1 MMSFIGSLVHKTE
14 FDKYLDLTTC
24 ENKIKL
30 LPPND
35 LKANVLQCLFNLGK
49 SIKRNL
55 FQSIRANFTEEYIAS
70 TRIPCSD
77 NCYLNNLVNT
87 GNFQESHSNNLYKF
101 SHLEEI
107 FYTKIFKVFKFDPC
121 SIFQILCSFEKK
133 SLSNSNSKIRKPK
146 IRVPSKILE
155 KIGKENDNEN
165 TSASKISCSTVFM
178 KILKM
183 NFEEEL
189 AESLE
194 LKPPSEYNKFKL
206 KKSNS
211 SNQLSQRINK
221 QSKNSMFS

>member
-1 MMSFIGSLVHKTE
+1 MSFIGSLLHKTE

-35 LKANVLQCLFNLGK
+35 PKANVLQFIFNLGK

-55 FQSIRANFTEEYIAS
+55 FQSIRANFSEELQQAAS
-70 TRIPCSD
+70 TKIPCSD
-77 NCYLNNLVNT
+77 SCYLKNLVSL
-87 GNFQESHSNNLYKF
+87 GNINESHSNNLYKF
-101 SHLEEI
+101 THLEEI
-107 FYTKIFKVFKFDPC
+107 FYTKVFKVFKFDPC
-121 SIFQILCSFEKK
+121 SIFQILSSFEKK

-146 IRVPSKILE
+146 IRVASKILE

-194 LKPPSEYNKFKL
+194 LKPPSEYNKI
-206 KKSNS
+206 S
-211 SNQLSQRINK
+211 
-221 QSKNSMFS
+221 